1 MLKIIL
7 FSLFYLVAIPAVFIS
22 PLIIRILIFGV
33 NCIVPDPIPYVDEIL
48 MGAGVISK
56 IRTAESVCSHPKR
69 YLFLAAAALILI
81 ILLFALY

>member
-56 IRTAESVCSHPKR
+56 IKTVESVCSHPKR
-69 YLFLAAAALILI
+69 YLFLAIAALILI
-81 ILLFALY
+81 LLLFALY

>member
-56 IRTAESVCSHPKR
+56 IKTVESVCSHPKR
-69 YLFLAAAALILI
+69 YLLLAIAALILI

>member
-22 PLIIRILIFGV
+22 PLMIRILIFGV

-56 IRTAESVCSHPKR
+56 IKTVESVCSHPKR
-69 YLFLAAAALILI
+69 YLFLAIAALILI

>member
-7 FSLFYLVAIPAVFIS
+7 FSLFYLIAIPAVFIS

-56 IRTAESVCSHPKR
+56 IKTVESVCSHPKR
-69 YLFLAAAALILI
+69 YLFLAIAALILI

>member
-22 PLIIRILIFGV
+22 PLMIRILIFGV

-48 MGAGVISK
+48 MGAAVISK

-69 YLFLAAAALILI
+69 YLLLAAAALILI

>member
-56 IRTAESVCSHPKR
+56 IKTVESVCSHPKR
-69 YLFLAAAALILI
+69 YLFLAIAALILI

>member
-33 NCIVPDPIPYVDEIL
+33 NCIVPDPIPYVDELL

-56 IRTAESVCSHPKR
+56 IKTVESVCSHPKR
-69 YLFLAAAALILI
+69 YLFLAIAALILI
-81 ILLFALY
+81 LLLFALY

>member
-7 FSLFYLVAIPAVFIS
+7 FSLFYLIAIPAVFIS

-33 NCIVPDPIPYVDEIL
+33 NCIVPDPIPYVDELL

-56 IRTAESVCSHPKR
+56 IKTVESVCSHPKR
-69 YLFLAAAALILI
+69 YLFLAIAALILI
-81 ILLFALY
+81 LLLFALY

>member
-22 PLIIRILIFGV
+22 PLMIRILIFGV

-56 IRTAESVCSHPKR
+56 IKTVESVCSHPKR
-69 YLFLAAAALILI
+69 YLFLAIATLILI
-81 ILLFALY
+81 LLLFALY